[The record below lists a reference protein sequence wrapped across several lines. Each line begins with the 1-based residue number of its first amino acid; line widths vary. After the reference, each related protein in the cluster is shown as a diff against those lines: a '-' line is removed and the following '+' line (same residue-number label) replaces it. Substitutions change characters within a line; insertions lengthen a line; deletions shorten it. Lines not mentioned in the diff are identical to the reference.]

1 MKTWK
6 RSKMTVKRKRFLPVL
21 LTLFLLA
28 GCGQQAP
35 PSEYTVGAESLPA
48 LAVSENGEFSEETD
62 PETEETSYTYS
73 GLASGEKAAASYVS
87 QLEEAGCSVINEEGE
102 IQKDAGVSEEDGA
115 VLLGR
120 ESEAG
125 DGVVSLRITWDAD
138 SCTVTPFFQEELQ
151 LHEPQEEPE
160 GGREL
165 SMTQVTHLYLFQGKD
180 GFHYEYYLRLPPL
193 WKKGVRGGRG
203 EEGRAGHC
211 APDGMR
217 LYSGLLFLQADGAEA
232 FLPGFREG
240 HEPGRLLIVPLGRKP
255 AGYAGF
261 LPGTKERGEAL

>member
-1 MKTWK
+1 MKTRK
-6 RSKMTVKRKRFLPVL
+6 RSKMTVKRKRILPVL

-48 LAVSENGEFSEETD
+48 LAVSENGEFLEETD

-165 SMTQVTHLYLFQGKD
+165 SMTQVTQLFQGFSPASLGLSGD
-180 GFHYEYYLRLPPL
+180 SMEEYEIFP
-193 WKKGVRGGRG
+193 
-203 EEGRAGHC
+203 EEGYVMVDGEPCIRVNVYEQPAHSYAASYLAASDGSRFYRLDRAEN
-211 APDGMR
+211 R
-217 LYSGLLFLQADGAEA
+217 AEEIT
-232 FLPGFREG
+232 PEQG
-240 HEPGRLLIVPLGRKP
+240 
-255 AGYAGF
+255 
-261 LPGTKERGEAL
+261 